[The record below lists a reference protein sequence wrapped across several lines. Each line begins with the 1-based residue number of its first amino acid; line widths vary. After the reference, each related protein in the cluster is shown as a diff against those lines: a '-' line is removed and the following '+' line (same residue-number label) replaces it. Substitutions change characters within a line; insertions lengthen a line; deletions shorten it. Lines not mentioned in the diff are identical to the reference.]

1 MEINNQSNL
10 KSNNIKMVKKIVFKI
25 KKKTQPKQNIK
36 MSISEKK
43 TTIKKVKKSIIKKN
57 KPIDIKVIKI

>member
-10 KSNNIKMVKKIVFKI
+10 KSNNIKMVKKIVFQI

-36 MSISEKK
+36 
-43 TTIKKVKKSIIKKN
+43 
-57 KPIDIKVIKI
+57 